1 MNPGNQEQ
9 LAIVTKEM
17 LSENQKI
24 AELAKIYENSAV
36 KIDIDSLIARAKS
49 FSEPLDSPPVDHEKA
64 EALSHKQSETNFVI
78 PKIPIPAENLP
89 PGEHLE
95 LGFFIYTPKS
105 AHYMPSINAIWY
117 LVDASGE
124 RKLIDEYAAAK
135 PGLDDLPRLS
145 LIAQSLE
152 AYEEAL
158 TRLADEE

>member
-1 MNPGNQEQ
+1 
-9 LAIVTKEM
+9 
-17 LSENQKI
+17 
-24 AELAKIYENSAV
+24 
-36 KIDIDSLIARAKS
+36 
-49 FSEPLDSPPVDHEKA
+49 
-64 EALSHKQSETNFVI
+64 
-78 PKIPIPAENLP
+78 
-89 PGEHLE
+89 
-95 LGFFIYTPKS
+95 
-105 AHYMPSINAIWY
+105 MPSINAMWY

>member
-1 MNPGNQEQ
+1 M
-9 LAIVTKEM
+9 
-17 LSENQKI
+17 
-24 AELAKIYENSAV
+24 
-36 KIDIDSLIARAKS
+36 
-49 FSEPLDSPPVDHEKA
+49 
-64 EALSHKQSETNFVI
+64 
-78 PKIPIPAENLP
+78 
-89 PGEHLE
+89 
-95 LGFFIYTPKS
+95 
-105 AHYMPSINAIWY
+105 WY